1 MEPEPEVGGNIL
13 YVNFVYRCPSTKKC
27 GRKIRVKFLDNHVVT
42 ATPVEGGFNLS
53 YSEGE
58 GIRDLTE
65 DDPHTIEEFTVVS
78 QIANQYIKWLN
89 GANVF
94 NGTDKYQPFRRVFF
108 AK

>member
-42 ATPVEGGFNLS
+42 AVPLLDEDGKPDGFTMS

-58 GIRDLTE
+58 GIRDLAE
-65 DDPHTIEEFTVVS
+65 DDPHAIEEFAVVKS
-78 QIANQYIKWLN
+78 LANQFIGWLY
-89 GANVF
+89 GAKVF
-94 NGTDKYQPFRRVFF
+94 NGADSY
-108 AK
+108 

>member
-1 MEPEPEVGGNIL
+1 MDSDPDGTGNIL

-42 ATPVEGGFNLS
+42 AVPLLDENGKPDGFTMS

-65 DDPHTIEEFTVVS
+65 EDPHAIEEFSVVKKL
-78 QIANQYIKWLN
+78 ANQFIGWLH
-89 GANVF
+89 GSKVF
-94 NGTDKYQPFRRVFF
+94 DGTDSY
-108 AK
+108 